1 MSDSIATETDDRMGL
16 KEHLVELKVRLTH
29 ALICLFAVFAAC
41 YGVSDTLMDIV
52 VDPLRSQLDADIPM
66 IFISLPEVFFAQ
78 LKISFV
84 FALFISSPYLLY
96 HLWSFVAPGLYS
108 GEKKLFL
115 LFLIGS
121 SVLFMIGGFF
131 SYSFVM
137 PLAFGFFIGFSGPG
151 LDVLPAV
158 QPYVS
163 LVIKLAF
170 AFGLAFEIPLVCIL
184 LVKLGVMSTEAM
196 KKQRRWVF
204 VGAFVL
210 GAILT
215 PPDIISQLMLAI
227 PVYLLFEIG
236 VFFAKRFER
245 DEDADDAEDTESVNG

>member
-1 MSDSIATETDDRMGL
+1 MSDTVDERMGL
-16 KEHLVELKVRLTH
+16 KEHLVELKQRLVH
-29 ALICLFAVFAAC
+29 ALICLVATFAAC
-41 YGVSDTLMDIV
+41 YGVSETLMDLV
-52 VDPLRSQLDADIPM
+52 MDPLRGQLDADIPM
-66 IFISLPEVFFAQ
+66 IFISLPEVFFAR
-78 LKISFV
+78 LKVSFV
-84 FALFISSPYLLY
+84 FALFISSPYLMY

-108 GEKKLFL
+108 DERRLFL

-121 SVLFMIGGFF
+121 SVLFMSGGVF
-131 SYSFVM
+131 SYAFVM
-137 PLAFGFFIGFSGPG
+137 PLAFKFFIGFSGPG

-184 LVKLGVMSTEAM
+184 LVKLGAMSTDVM

-204 VGAFVL
+204 VGAFVM

-215 PPDIISQLMLAI
+215 PPDIISQVMLAI
-227 PVYLLFEIG
+227 PVYILFEIG
-236 VFFAKRFER
+236 VFFAKRFEK
-245 DEDADDAEDTESVNG
+245 DEVAETARS